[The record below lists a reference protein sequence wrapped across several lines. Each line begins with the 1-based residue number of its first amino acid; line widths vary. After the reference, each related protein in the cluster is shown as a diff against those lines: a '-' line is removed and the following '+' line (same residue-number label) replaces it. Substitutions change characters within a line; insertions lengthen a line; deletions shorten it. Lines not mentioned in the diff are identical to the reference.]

1 MCVGMRAML
10 GYRDACKND
19 LNVGCLALSSA
30 AAPEKKE
37 SDVGSFI
44 RTLPPVMRPISPC
57 IKIYLCVV

>member
-44 RTLPPVMRPISPC
+44 RTLPPVRPISQC
-57 IKIYLCVV
+57 IRISLCVV